1 MALSA
6 VNLTTLDG
14 GLAVVKPSSAGISAK
29 VGSCTGGTAN
39 TIYTFQGTD
48 TQDVIDTL
56 TKGPLVDAVCHHL
69 IQSGG
74 KTVRVVKATT
84 STAGT
89 NSAVTASGGG
99 PTVTLTGTPDD
110 DYQAIVLI
118 VLGGAV
124 ATATFKYTLD
134 GGDTYSEVVTTAST
148 YLLPNGVTLNF
159 AAGTYVAAETYS
171 FTCTGPKMT
180 SANVQTALDVLI
192 DSPLSWEF
200 VHICGIPADAAT
212 METIGTAVQS
222 KMAAALAAHRYCFA
236 VTESPPVAAASLA
249 STVADF
255 VAERVMIAGG
265 FCELVN
271 DVSGRVD
278 KRNVGR
284 CIAARIA
291 RVPISVSLSR
301 NPGDTDLEAVPG
313 VSSLVPDGD
322 DGSTGYT
329 DSASDSTLHD
339 ARFTTL
345 RHWDQVAGYFVSDGL
360 MMTAVTSDYH
370 RVQNRRVMDR
380 ACEVTYLRALRYV
393 QKKLRIDTSTGF
405 IAETQAL
412 AIEADLTSALVT
424 ALVAS
429 GHASGARALVNRAD
443 SLLSDP
449 TLRIKV
455 RVVPFGYANEIEVE
469 IGFAT
474 TLATPAAA

>member
-1 MALSA
+1 MALPA
-6 VNLTTLDG
+6 VSITTLDG

-29 VGSCTGGTAN
+29 VGSCTSGTAN
-39 TIYTFQGTD
+39 QIYTFQGTD
-48 TQDVIDTL
+48 TQDVLDTL
-56 TKGPLVDAVCHHL
+56 GEGPLVDAVCHQL

-74 KTVRVVKATT
+74 KTCHAVRATT
-84 STAGT
+84 TTAGT

-110 DYQAIVLI
+110 DYIVI
-118 VLGGAV
+118 VEIVTGGAV

-134 GGDTYSEVVTTAST
+134 NGDNYSEVVTTAST

-159 AAGTYVAAETYS
+159 AAGTYVAEETYS

-192 DSPLSWEF
+192 DSAKPFEF
-200 VHICGIPADAAT
+200 IHICGTPANAADIA
-212 METIGTAVQS
+212 TIAAAVQS
-222 KMAAALAAHRYCFA
+222 KMAAAMGSHRYAFA
-236 VTESPPVAAASLA
+236 VMETTQESPSTVAAAIA
-249 STVADF
+249 SVSAN
-255 VAERVMIAGG
+255 RVMIAGG
-265 FCELVN
+265 FCELSN

-278 KRNVGR
+278 KRSVGR

-291 RVPISVSLSR
+291 RVPISVSLAR

-313 VSSLVPDGD
+313 IISLIP
-322 DGSTGYT
+322 DGSTNSTGYYDAAE
-329 DSASDSTLHD
+329 DSALHD
-339 ARFTTL
+339 ARCTTL
-345 RHWDQVAGYFVSDGL
+345 RHWDQLPGYFVTDGL
-360 MMTAVTSDYH
+360 MMTAVDSDFH

-380 ACEVTYLRALRYV
+380 ACEITYLRALRYV
-393 QKKLRIDTSTGF
+393 QKKLRIDTSTGY

-412 AIEADLTSALVT
+412 AIENDLTAALRSALVD
-424 ALVAS
+424 A
-429 GHASGARALVNRAD
+429 GHASGARAVVNRAD

-455 RVVPFGYANEIEVE
+455 RIVPFGYANEVEVE